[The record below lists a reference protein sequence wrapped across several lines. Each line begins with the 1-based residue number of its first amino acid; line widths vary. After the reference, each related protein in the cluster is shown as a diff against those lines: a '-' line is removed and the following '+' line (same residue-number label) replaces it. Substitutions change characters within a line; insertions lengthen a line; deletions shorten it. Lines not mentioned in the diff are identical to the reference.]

1 MRFFSSE
8 LDSNKDN
15 NVIKT
20 AESGDACRDGG
31 GDDEGAGAGDGHG
44 SSSLRR

>member
-20 AESGDACRDGG
+20 TESGDGG